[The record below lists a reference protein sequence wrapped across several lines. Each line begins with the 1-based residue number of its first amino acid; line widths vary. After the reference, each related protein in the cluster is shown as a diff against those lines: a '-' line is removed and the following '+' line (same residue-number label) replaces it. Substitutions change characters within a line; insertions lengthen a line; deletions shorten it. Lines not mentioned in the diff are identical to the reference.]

1 MTADAL
7 PRAVPVVAGGAYA
20 GFLIRVARGIEAFD
34 KDEVSIGIF
43 ETPID
48 AANAVCLCC
57 GKGLADSVSMSG
69 WIGPECSG
77 GASANLPCIFK
88 TSAAPLSFDGSER

>member
-1 MTADAL
+1 MRV
-7 PRAVPVVAGGAYA
+7 RAVPVVAGGAYA
-20 GFLIRVARGIEAFD
+20 GFLVRVARGVEAFD

-43 ETPID
+43 EAPID

-57 GKGLADSVSMSG
+57 GKGLADPVSMSG

-77 GASANLPCIFK
+77 SAPRILPRIFK
-88 TSAAPLSFDGSER
+88 TNAAPLQRNGSER